1 MKQFKTL
8 LLFVLISFPLQF
20 LWGQKLKT
28 PPHKGMLPVE
38 IQVVDTKHQPLSGA
52 IVQVKGKQQGVMA
65 DLDGYV
71 SLWVDKGNQI
81 VISFLGMK
89 EKKITVRKALRGEV
103 VLKESVAL
111 LDQVVVTGY
120 STTSQRRSTGSL
132 SIIKPKDLKTSPTA
146 NLDGLL
152 QGKLTGVDVKA
163 LSGRPGETA
172 KIRIRGTNT
181 ISGNA
186 DPLWVVD
193 GVALQRDIPKIS
205 QAQVLSKDFSDI
217 FTNGISGIN
226 PNDIESITVLK
237 DASAA
242 AIYGSRAAGGVIVVT
257 TKRGKSG
264 KIAVNYSTNMSVVT
278 RPPRSISLMNSQ
290 EKLAWEQELW
300 DEFSAKGF
308 AEGKDY
314 PIIGAVGMIRSGY
327 GDYNGWTKEQQ
338 DQEIARLGT
347 HTTDWFDEI
356 FRSSLSQSH
365 YVSLSGGSKR
375 NTFYISLGYSHNKG
389 LLKNDD
395 YKRYNVNAKLD
406 MKHSDRLKTSLSLDL
421 SMQDSHSAS
430 LYVDPFSYAY
440 FANPYERP
448 YNEDGSYAPD
458 NTYRSLKKINGGY
471 DNTIPPNG
479 FNLLRELELT
489 SSKTK
494 NLTATTIANL
504 DYKFTDDLKFEGLAS
519 YGYVGNNGENFLDKN
534 SFSAWMDRPF
544 GDDASD
550 RVYSSISENSAYN
563 LNYTLRGQLHFNKT
577 FAKKHYLNVLLG
589 SEIRGHYTK
598 TIYSKRY
605 GYDPISGNSAMP
617 VYPESTKVDYNKLQA
632 YAKLIDLMNG
642 HSIRETAFAS
652 FYFATDYVYDERYV
666 ATLTARM
673 DGSNNFGSKE
683 QFNPTGSFGL
693 SWNVDKES
701 FMEPLEDVISS
712 LSLRSAVGYT
722 GNINR
727 SVYPQLV
734 MDYHH
739 SFRKTDTDY
748 YRMGW
753 IKNAP
758 NPHLRWEKTRDF
770 KLGMVLG
777 LWDERLHFSA
787 EFYDRHTYDAVS
799 DILIAQSTGFKHQK
813 FNTSE
818 LQNRG
823 VELQLTARLIQ
834 TDDWRLSASANLAY
848 NQNKLLRYAPPTTG
862 VFNGFYEGY
871 PLGSIFSGKL
881 QGIDPQLGI
890 YSYEARPD
898 AELNTPADRNRSENY
913 LYYLGTSS
921 APYNGGYSLNLSYK
935 NLSLY
940 LGGSFSMGA
949 KVTDN
954 LNYPARYSSL
964 DKKKIESVPT
974 VENDLYIN
982 HLNVNKN
989 ATERWTEANPRT
1001 DARPRLI
1008 DAYGQYLGLNNY
1020 VPNSPNITR
1029 ASRLQDLSY
1038 FKLGSAS
1045 LSYSLDSEWTKKN
1058 LGLNSVSFSL
1068 MANNLFIISSYDG
1081 LDPESPGATYPIPRT
1096 YSCGLSIGF

>member
-8 LLFVLISFPLQF
+8 LLFVLISFPLQ
-20 LWGQKLKT
+20 LLLGQKLKT
-28 PPHKGMLPVE
+28 PPRKGMLRVE
-38 IQVVDTKHQPLSGA
+38 IQIVDSKHSPLSGA
-52 IVQVKGKQQGVMA
+52 TVQVKTKKQGVMA
-65 DLDGYV
+65 DLEGRVY
-71 SLWVDKGNQI
+71 LWVEKGDQI
-81 VISFLGMK
+81 VISFVGMK
-89 EKKITVRKALRGEV
+89 TKKLTIHKALKGQIM
-103 VLKESVAL
+103 LKEATSL

-132 SIIKPKDLKTSPTA
+132 AVIKTKDLKTSPTA
-146 NLDGLL
+146 NLDRLL
-152 QGKLTGVDVKA
+152 QGKLTGVDVKTI
-163 LSGRPGETA
+163 SGRPGETA

-193 GVALQRDIPKIS
+193 GVALQRDIPQIS

-264 KIAVNYSTNMSVVT
+264 KISLNYSSNMSMVT
-278 RPPRSISLMNSQ
+278 QPPRSISLMNAQ

-308 AEGKDY
+308 AAGKDY
-314 PIIGAVGMIRSGY
+314 PVIGAVGMIRSGY
-327 GDYNGWTKEQQ
+327 GQYNGWTKEQQ
-338 DQEIARLGT
+338 DNEIARLGAQ
-347 HTTDWFDEI
+347 TTDWFDEI

-365 YVSLSGGSKR
+365 YLSMSGGSAR
-375 NTFYISLGYSHNKG
+375 NTFYISLGYSDNKG
-389 LLKNDD
+389 LLQNDN
-395 YKRYNVNAKLD
+395 YKRYNVSAKLD
-406 MKHSDRLKTSLSLDL
+406 MKHSDRLKTRLSVDL
-421 SMQDSHSAS
+421 AMQNSHSAS

-448 YNEDGSYAPD
+448 YNDDGSYAPD
-458 NTYRSLKKINGGY
+458 NTYRMLKKANGEY

-479 FNLLRELELT
+479 FNILRELELT

-494 NLTATTIANL
+494 NLTATAIANI
-504 DYKFTDDLKFEGLAS
+504 DYKITEDLRFEGLAS
-519 YGYVGNNGENFLDKN
+519 YGYVTNNGENFLDKN
-534 SFSAWMDRPF
+534 SFAAWMDRPF
-544 GDDASD
+544 EDDATQ

-577 FAKKHYLNVLLG
+577 FDKKHYLNTLLG
-589 SEIRGHYTK
+589 SEIRGHYAK
-598 TIYSKRY
+598 SIYSKRY

-617 VYPESTKVDYNKLQA
+617 IYPEGTAIDYSKLQA
-632 YAKLIDLMNG
+632 YAKLMDAMNG

-652 FYFATDYVYDERYV
+652 FYFSTDYVYDGRYV
-666 ATLTARM
+666 ASLTARI

-693 SWNVDKES
+693 SWNIDKES
-701 FMEPLEDVISS
+701 FMQPLENVISS

-739 SFRKTDTDY
+739 DFRKTDTDY

-770 KLGMVLG
+770 KLGLALG
-777 LWDERLHFSA
+777 LWDERIHFSA

-823 VELQLTARLIQ
+823 LELQLSARLIQ
-834 TDDWRLSASANLAY
+834 TKDWRLSASANLAY
-848 NQNKLLRYAPPTTG
+848 NQNKLLRYNPPITG
-862 VFNGFYEGY
+862 VYNGFYEGY
-871 PLGSIFSGKL
+871 PLGSIFSGKVR
-881 QGIDPQLGI
+881 GIDPQLGI
-890 YSYEARPD
+890 YSYEPRPD
-898 AELNTPADRNRSENY
+898 AVLETPADRNRAENY

-921 APYNGGYSLNLSYK
+921 APYNGGYSMSLSYK
-935 NLSLY
+935 NLNFY
-940 LGGSFSMGA
+940 VGGSFSMGA

-954 LNYPARYSSL
+954 LNYPARHGSL
-964 DKKKIESVPT
+964 DKKRIEYVPT
-974 VENDLYIN
+974 VENDLYIH
-982 HLNVNKN
+982 HLNVNKDVTN
-989 ATERWTEANPRT
+989 RWTEENPRT
-1001 DARPRLI
+1001 DAHPRII
-1008 DAYGQYLGLNNY
+1008 DAHGKYLGLDNY
-1020 VPNSPNITR
+1020 VPNSSNITR
-1029 ASRLQDLSY
+1029 ASRLQNLSY
-1038 FKLGSAS
+1038 FKLGSMS
-1045 LSYSLDSEWTKKN
+1045 LSYTLDSDWTKKV
-1058 LGLNSVSFSL
+1058 LRLNSVSFSV